1 MNAALLLSAAL
12 VFQGTQSPFVGTW
25 KLNPSQSH
33 FSGTTVT
40 YEQLPSGAM
49 RSTENGQSYEF
60 KTDGQAYPAV
70 FGDTV
75 TWKAV
80 SASSWEVTHQRN
92 TPLGADAIVVSSDGK
107 TMTVNSTGTLPDGSS
122 FNDTTAFERVSGG
135 PGLAGKWKST
145 KVTISSPTV
154 MEFSPYQG
162 DGITW
167 TIAAIHGS
175 VSMKFDGK
183 DNPVEAPTAPAN
195 LTLAAT
201 AAGPRSFVL
210 VEKIGDQVVYRG
222 TYTLS
227 ADGRTLTAVG
237 GAEGTGET
245 TTAVYD
251 RQ

>member
-12 VFQGTQSPFVGTW
+12 VFQGAQSPFVGTW
-25 KLNPSQSH
+25 KLNPSKSH

-40 YEQLPSGAM
+40 YEALPSGAM

-60 KTDGQAYPAV
+60 KPDGQAYPAV

-92 TPLGADAIVVSSDGK
+92 TPLGTEAIAVSPDGK
-107 TMTVNSTGTLPDGSS
+107 TMTVNSMGTLPDGTSY
-122 FNDTTAFERVSGG
+122 NDTTAFERVSGG

-167 TIAAIHGS
+167 TIAAVHGS
-175 VSMKFDGK
+175 VNLKFDGK
-183 DNPVEAPTAPAN
+183 DNAIQAPTVPAGA
-195 LTLAAT
+195 TLAAT
-201 AAGPRSFVL
+201 RTGPRAFTL
-210 VEKIGDQVVYRG
+210 VEKIGDKVVFRG

-227 ADGRTLTAVG
+227 ADGRTMTEVG
-237 GAEGTGET
+237 GAAGTGEMV
-245 TTAVYD
+245 TAVYD